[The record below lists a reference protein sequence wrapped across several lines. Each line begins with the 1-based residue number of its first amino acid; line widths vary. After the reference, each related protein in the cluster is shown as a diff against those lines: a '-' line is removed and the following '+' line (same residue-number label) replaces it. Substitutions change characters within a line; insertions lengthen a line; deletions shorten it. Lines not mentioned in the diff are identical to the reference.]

1 MYTNFDMT
9 LQQRND
15 IKTLLGWRMA
25 LQKKGSA
32 KLHLRLSCGCLVTI
46 FHISFRTTKKSH

>member
-1 MYTNFDMT
+1 VWGVMYTNFNMK
-9 LQQRND
+9 LQERND

-32 KLHLRLSCGCLVTI
+32 KLHLRLSCGDVYVA
-46 FHISFRTTKKSH
+46 